1 MAVFLITYDLNN
13 PGQDYNKLFQA
24 IKTHG
29 KWSHRLDST
38 WIIETSS
45 SLKTVADDLVNHIDK
60 NDKLI
65 VIEVKDNYSGW
76 MVQAFWDWMSKLRF

>member
-1 MAVFLITYDLNN
+1 MAVFLISYDLNN
-13 PGQDYNKLFQA
+13 PEQDYNKLFQA
-24 IKTHG
+24 IKIYG

-60 NDKLI
+60 NDKIL
-65 VIEVKDNYSGW
+65 S
-76 MVQAFWDWMSKLRF
+76 